1 MFGDPMW
8 RSIVINRLSSL
19 GFFSVA
25 GGLVVNTINNAAN
38 FNGQMPVID
47 RDDAVLLLIDREL
60 LEGSR
65 SGDTA

>member
-1 MFGDPMW
+1 
-8 RSIVINRLSSL
+8 
-19 GFFSVA
+19 
-25 GGLVVNTINNAAN
+25 VNTINNAAN
-38 FNGQMPVID
+38 FNDQMPVID